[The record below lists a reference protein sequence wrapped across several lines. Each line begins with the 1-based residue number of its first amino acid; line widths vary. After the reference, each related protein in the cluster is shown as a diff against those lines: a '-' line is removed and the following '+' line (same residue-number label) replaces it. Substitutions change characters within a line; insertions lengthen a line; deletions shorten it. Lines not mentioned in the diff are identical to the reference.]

1 MNLYGQV
8 LKHCTI
14 RHAMTRLLHYFVALD
29 THSSFVKERVG
40 SDTESDVEERD
51 GYDDIQGELSTGNIY
66 GEPQESDILMLCED
80 DIPGSSLNGKNPKQL
95 NIQQLKRWLACR
107 GAPVSGKK
115 PELIER

>member
-66 GEPQESDILMLCED
+66 GEPQADDSMQYESDFDSTSCLL
-80 DIPGSSLNGKNPKQL
+80 GSEGICKCYFLFVES
-95 NIQQLKRWLACR
+95 
-107 GAPVSGKK
+107 
-115 PELIER
+115 